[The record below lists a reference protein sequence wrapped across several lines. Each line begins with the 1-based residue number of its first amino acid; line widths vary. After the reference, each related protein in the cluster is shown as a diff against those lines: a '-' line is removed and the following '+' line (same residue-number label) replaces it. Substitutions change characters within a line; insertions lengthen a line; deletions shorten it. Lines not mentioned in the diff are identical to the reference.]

1 MTDPNLQITLILI
14 ILFFATFIR
23 TVFGFG
29 DALLAMPTLAL
40 LVDVKTATPIV
51 ALISTLIG
59 FIIIFHSWR
68 NIEFASARRLI
79 LSAIPGIVIGLFLL
93 KGVNDSLMKILLA
106 LIIISF
112 ALYKLLKKKTHILK
126 TERTS
131 YFFGFISGILGGA
144 YNTSGPP
151 IIIYGTLR
159 QWSPTTFRTTIQGYF
174 IVTEILIL
182 LGHYSSGFWSKEVI
196 SISAISIPVV
206 LFGYFLGNIVHDRI
220 PVNKFNKYIYGL
232 LLVIGAFL
240 LMTNIG

>member
-1 MTDPNLQITLILI
+1 MIDVNTQIMLILA

-23 TVFGFG
+23 TIFGFG

-40 LVDVKTATPIV
+40 LIDVKTATPIV

-59 FIIIFHSWR
+59 FIIIYHSWR

-79 LSAIPGIVIGLFLL
+79 ISSIPGIIIGLFLL
-93 KGVNDSLMKILLA
+93 KGVNDNLMKILLA
-106 LIIISF
+106 LVIISF
-112 ALYKLLKKKTHILK
+112 ALYKLLIKKTHILK
-126 TERTS
+126 TEKTS
-131 YFFGFISGILGGA
+131 YFFGFLSGILGGA

-182 LGHYSSGFWSKEVI
+182 LGHYSSGFWSREVI

-206 LFGYFLGNIVHDRI
+206 LLGYFLGNIIHNRI
-220 PVNKFNKYIYGL
+220 SVKKFNKYIYGL
-232 LLVIGAFL
+232 LLIIGVL
-240 LMTNIG
+240 LFVTNI